1 MHLHHQ
7 QQHHA
12 LTFQCHPP
20 SKTSWTKNPCTI
32 PPWHINK
39 STLAKKSSDSTYL
52 PSKFAGGLGRGCF
65 ALAFGTWH
73 RPVAWAN
80 NPNKR
85 FFSKQISPWYF
96 FTLTNNVTT
105 QTWSTW
111 TKKMSAWMSPFPFW
125 MSPRITLPIQ
135 SPPNQPKTNL
145 KCYPFAVREKGMF
158 LLVTSQ
164 TFVFRDVLIWSY
176 VRPEHWLKL
185 IWKSFDTLFLGCQM
199 ALWKR
204 RI

>member
-1 MHLHHQ
+1 MSSTKQNFLNKKPCTSLYHHDMSTNPLWQ
-7 QQHHA
+7 KNHH
-12 LTFQCHPP
+12 TPPIFPP
-20 SKTSWTKNPCTI
+20 SSQGALAGAALPLPLAPGI
-32 PPWHINK
+32 P
-39 STLAKKSSDSTYL
+39 TKSSCLYV
-52 PSKFAGGLGRGCF
+52 FLGK
-65 ALAFGTWH
+65 LLM
-73 RPVAWAN
+73 AWAN

-85 FFSKQISPWYF
+85 FFSKISPWYF
-96 FTLTNNVTT
+96 YLNQQCNNPNL
-105 QTWSTW
+105 
-111 TKKMSAWMSPFPFW
+111 KHLNKMSAWMSPFPFW